1 MRTATVDLAVADY
14 VDSCE
19 IYLADLDEV
28 TRAQLRNDVREI
40 VTEVCSELDGAP
52 QDLVGPPLRFVTE
65 LRNAAGL
72 PALATADV
80 AAGRP
85 RRATLRDRL
94 SLLWSNRAIVWTR
107 VLVPDLRPAWWVAR
121 GVLIAGALGMLTGA
135 ARPRW
140 LLGLLPH
147 WPVFGSTSLALAAI
161 GACVYA
167 SVEAGRRHQ
176 RGVSRVVLALASV
189 VAVVFALSLATK
201 ASDWTTGG
209 DRANPIDGSAFAY
222 IHPPRDIVDA
232 AIAASR
238 AQRQDTGF
246 SPVRIGSDLTGE
258 EIEVIGFPS
267 AQDALDRLVAEVPP
281 AAIYVDHD
289 NMRERP
295 GTLEALNALLDDLV
309 RRGHLNP

>member
-1 MRTATVDLAVADY
+1 MRTATVDLAVAEY
-14 VDSCE
+14 VESCE
-19 IYLADLDEV
+19 IYLADLDEL

-72 PALATADV
+72 PSLAPADV
-80 AAGRP
+80 AAARP

-94 SLLWSNRAIVWTR
+94 SVLWNNRAIAWTR
-107 VLVPDLRPAWWVAR
+107 ALAPELRPAWWVAR
-121 GVLIAGALGMLTGA
+121 GVFIAGVLGMLTGA

-147 WPVFGSTSLALAAI
+147 WPVFGSTSLGLAAI

-167 SVEAGRRHQ
+167 SVEAGRRRQ
-176 RGVSRVVLALASV
+176 RGVSRVVRAVASL
-189 VAVVFALSLATK
+189 VAVLFALNLATK
-201 ASDWTTGG
+201 ASDWTTTG
-209 DRANPIDGSAFAY
+209 DVVGPIDGSAFVY
-222 IHPPRDIVDA
+222 VHPPRDFVNA
-232 AIAASR
+232 AIAASK
-238 AQRQDTGF
+238 AQRGDAGF
-246 SPVRIGSDLTGE
+246 SPVRIGTDLTGE

-267 AQDALDRLVAEVPP
+267 AQDALDRLLAEVPP